1 MKVTN
6 TDNQELRVK
15 NKVENFFTKAMV
27 NRKKK
32 GFCITKDVMAVLL
45 DKWSLFVIYN
55 LGYYKVL
62 RFNELKTNIRGIS
75 SRMLSVTLKKLESN
89 GVVERKVFAEV
100 PPRVEYTLTDFG
112 LELVEKT
119 VDLNDWFLNKFLKEG
134 QEFGVG
140 TKKTPTSGGNKALT

>member
-6 TDNQELRVK
+6 ADNQELRVK
-15 NKVENFFTKAMV
+15 NKVKVFFNKAMV

-32 GFCITKDVMAVLL
+32 GFCITRDVMAVLL

-55 LGYYKVL
+55 LGYYKIL
-62 RFNELKTNIRGIS
+62 RFNELKTKIRGVS
-75 SRMLSVTLKKLESN
+75 SRMLSVTLKKLETN
-89 GVVERKVFAEV
+89 GVVSRKVFAEV

-119 VDLNDWFLNKFLKEG
+119 VDLNDWVLNRYEEEEG
-134 QEFGVG
+134 
-140 TKKTPTSGGNKALT
+140 